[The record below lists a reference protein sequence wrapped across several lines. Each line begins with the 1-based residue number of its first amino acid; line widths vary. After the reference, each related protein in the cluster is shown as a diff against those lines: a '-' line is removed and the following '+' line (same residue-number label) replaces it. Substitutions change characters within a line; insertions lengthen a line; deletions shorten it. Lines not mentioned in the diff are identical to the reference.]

1 MALKFLFIFT
11 VSLRSF
17 HFLICKTWFAC
28 EDLQLRV
35 GRKNVI
41 LCWHLAHLANNH
53 LSVTG
58 KPFLS
63 DECMSLP
70 SWLPGWPSFG
80 SWLQLLPVRGVCIHC
95 VSFCSACAQPFWDS
109 LFAASISLP
118 LVSVALLGCEFLCV
132 LEEFL
137 LLPCEEMLRSH
148 YIFMLLWSQ
157 AGCSLTITIRIL
169 FVFKILT
176 WSLVP
181 GAL

>member
-70 SWLPGWPSFG
+70 SWLAGWPSFG

-132 LEEFL
+132 LGRVSPASLWRDAEISL
-137 LLPCEEMLRSH
+137 
-148 YIFMLLWSQ
+148 YIH
-157 AGCSLTITIRIL
+157 ASLITGRVQ
-169 FVFKILT
+169 FNDHRQD
-176 WSLVP
+176 LVCF
-181 GAL
+181 